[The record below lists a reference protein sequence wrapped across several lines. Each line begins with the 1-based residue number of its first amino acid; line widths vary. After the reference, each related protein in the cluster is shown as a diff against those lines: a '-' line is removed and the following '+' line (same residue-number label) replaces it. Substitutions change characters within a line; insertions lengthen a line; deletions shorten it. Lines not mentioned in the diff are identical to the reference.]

1 MPETNLT
8 TRKMA
13 VAPSGPAT
21 LDEQARTV
29 DAVMTTEAPAKVVDW
44 ERWELVDEILILDGA
59 SYAKQLPL
67 LNSHDRSGVEQVLG
81 SVRDIRRDGD
91 TLVGTVHFSSV
102 PEAGSALTK
111 VREGHLTDFS
121 IGYTVQESVWVSEG
135 QSYALNGKSYD
146 GPVKLSTKFEIK
158 ELSICPIGADKLA
171 KARAAANLQPLE
183 AVMPKDIEGR
193 SPEATPTPAPV
204 APIDLDAIRKDAADE
219 AARMVAENNKRSAEL
234 LAMGRKFDCLELA
247 EKAIADG
254 TTVADFNG
262 IVLEHVAGQRAG
274 VPQVGFR
281 AEMGLA
287 DADKFRSAAEDAILF
302 RAGRSDVERNDL
314 TGYTLREMARE
325 CLVRAG
331 VRPPTNAMEMIG
343 RSFTSSDFPYILANA
358 ANKSLMAGFETAE
371 ETWADWC
378 DTGSAPDFKVNTL
391 VRMSEFSDLDQIGE
405 NGEYTHGKL
414 EEAKEQFQIA
424 SYGKLFRLS
433 RQTII
438 NDDLGAFNDIPM
450 AHGQSAARKVGDI
463 AYAVLTA
470 NSAMGDGKALFH
482 ADHANLSGASAAPGV
497 STLATAIAAM
507 KKQKDI
513 AGKRRLNI
521 RPQFFLAPVDLE
533 GAAEQLF
540 LSNFEGTQT
549 KPGAVNPYSG
559 NYFVRVYEPRLSDS
573 STSAWYLAGA
583 KGKTVR
589 VIFLDGQQAPYLESK
604 EGWDIDG
611 IEWKVRIDAAAKAV
625 DWRSLYKYHTA

>member
-13 VAPSGPAT
+13 VAPKGPST
-21 LDEQARTV
+21 LDDQARTV
-29 DAVMTTEAPAKVVDW
+29 DAVMTTETPAKVVDW
-44 ERWELVDEILILDGA
+44 ERWEIVDEILILDGA
-59 SYAKQLPL
+59 QYAKQLPL

-91 TLVGTVHFSSV
+91 ALVGTVHFSSV
-102 PEAGSALTK
+102 PEADSAMIK

-121 IGYTVQESVWVSEG
+121 IGYSVQESVWVPEG

-146 GPVKLSTKFEIK
+146 GPVKISTKFEIK

-254 TTVADFNG
+254 TTVSDFNG
-262 IVLEHVAGQRAG
+262 IVLEHVSQQRASDP
-274 VPQVGFR
+274 VVGFR
-281 AEMGLA
+281 AEMGVL
-287 DADKFRSAAEDAILF
+287 DADKFRAAAMEAVLIRGG
-302 RAGRSDVERNDL
+302 RASGQSDL
-314 TGYTLREMARE
+314 AGLSLRELARE
-325 CLVRAG
+325 CLTRSGRRAPG
-331 VRPPTNAMEMIG
+331 NLSEMIA
-343 RSFTSSDFPYILANA
+343 RAMTSSDLPNILAAA
-358 ANKSLMAGFETAE
+358 ANKSLMDGYESAP
-371 ETWADWC
+371 ETWSDWC
-378 DTGSAPDFKVNTL
+378 DVGSAPDLKQNSI
-391 VRMSEFSDLDQIGE
+391 VRASELDDLDEIPE
-405 NGEYTHGKL
+405 AAEYKYGDRDD
-414 EEAKEQFQIA
+414 AKEVFQVA
-424 SYGKLFRLS
+424 KFGKLFAL
-433 RQTII
+433 TEEAII
-438 NDDLGAFNDIPM
+438 NDDLSAMTDIPA
-450 AHGQSAARKVGDI
+450 AHGEAAARKVGDV

-470 NSAMGDGKALFH
+470 NAAMGDGKALFH

-540 LSNFEGTQT
+540 LSNFEGTQA

-559 NYFVRVYEPRLSDS
+559 NYFVRVYEPRLSDA

-583 KGKTVR
+583 KGKTVK
-589 VIFLDGQQAPYLESK
+589 IFFLNGQQAPQLYTRD
-604 EGWDIDG
+604 GWRVDG
-611 IEWKVRIDAAAKAV
+611 TEWKVKMRCAAKAV
-625 DWRSLYKYHTA
+625 DWRSLYKYAAS

>member
-13 VAPSGPAT
+13 VAPKGPST
-21 LDEQARTV
+21 LDDQARTV
-29 DAVMTTEAPAKVVDW
+29 DAVMTTETPAKVVDW
-44 ERWELVDEILILDGA
+44 ERWEIVDEILILDGA
-59 SYAKQLPL
+59 QYAKQLPL

-91 TLVGTVHFSSV
+91 ALVGTVHFSSV
-102 PEAGSALTK
+102 PEADSAMIK

-121 IGYTVQESVWVSEG
+121 IGYSVQESVWVPEG

-146 GPVKLSTKFEIK
+146 GPVKISTKFEIR

-262 IVLEHVAGQRAG
+262 IVLEHVAGQRASD
-274 VPQVGFR
+274 PPVGFR

-287 DADKFRSAAEDAILF
+287 DADKFRGAATDAVLI
-302 RAGRSDVERNDL
+302 RAGRSGIPVNDL
-314 TGYTLREMARE
+314 AGYTLREMARE
-325 CLVRAG
+325 CLIRAG
-331 VRPPTNAMEMIG
+331 HRPPVHSLEMVG
-343 RSFTSSDFPYILANA
+343 RALTSSDFPYILAAA
-358 ANKSLMAGFETAE
+358 ANKSLMEAYEQAD
-371 ETWADWC
+371 ETWSQWC
-378 DTGSAPDFKVNTL
+378 DTGSAQDFKTL
-391 VRMSEFSDLDQIGE
+391 YVVRASEMGDLDE
-405 NGEYTHGKL
+405 LPESAEYKYGTRS
-414 EEAKEQFQIA
+414 EAREA
-424 SYGKLFRLS
+424 VALATYGKLFSIS
-433 RQTII
+433 RQAII
-438 NDDLGAFNDIPM
+438 NDDLSALSDIPA
-450 AHGQSAARKVGDI
+450 AHGEAAARKIGDV

-470 NSAMGDGKALFH
+470 NGNMGDGKALFH
-482 ADHANLSGASAAPGV
+482 SDHGNLSGASAAPGV
-497 STLATAIAAM
+497 STLAAAIAAM

-540 LSNFEGTQT
+540 LSSFEGTQA
-549 KPGAVNPYSG
+549 KPGQVNPYSG
-559 NYFVRVYEPRLSDS
+559 NYFTRVYEGRLSDN
-573 STSAWYLAGA
+573 STSVWYLAGA

-589 VIFLDGQQAPYLESK
+589 LYFLNGVQTPYLETRD
-604 EGWDIDG
+604 GWNVDG
-611 IEWKVRIDAAAKAV
+611 VEYKVRIDAAAKAM
-625 DWRSLYKYHTA
+625 DWRALYKYAAE

>member
-59 SYAKQLPL
+59 NYAKQMPL
-67 LNSHDRSGVEQVLG
+67 LDTHDRSGVGQVLG

-102 PEAGSALTK
+102 PEADSALTK

-121 IGYTVQESVWVSEG
+121 IGYTVQESVWVPEG

-254 TTVADFNG
+254 TTVSDFNG
-262 IVLEHVAGQRAG
+262 IVLEHVSQQRASDP
-274 VPQVGFR
+274 VVGFR
-281 AEMGLA
+281 AEMGVL
-287 DADKFRSAAEDAILF
+287 DADKFRAAAMEAVLIRGGQASGQSDL
-302 RAGRSDVERNDL
+302 AGLS
-314 TGYTLREMARE
+314 LRELARE
-325 CLVRAG
+325 CLTRSGRRAPG
-331 VRPPTNAMEMIG
+331 NLSEMIA
-343 RSFTSSDFPYILANA
+343 RAMTSSDLPNILAAA
-358 ANKSLMAGFETAE
+358 ANKSLMDGYESAP
-371 ETWADWC
+371 ETWSDWC
-378 DTGSAPDFKVNTL
+378 DVGSAPDLKQNSI
-391 VRMSEFSDLDQIGE
+391 VRASELDDLDEIPE
-405 NGEYTHGKL
+405 AAEYKYGDRDD
-414 EEAKEQFQIA
+414 AKEVFQVA
-424 SYGKLFRLS
+424 KFGKLFAL
-433 RQTII
+433 TEEAII
-438 NDDLGAFNDIPM
+438 NDDLSAMTDIPA
-450 AHGQSAARKVGDI
+450 AHGEAAARKVGDV

-470 NSAMGDGKALFH
+470 NTNMGDGKALFH

-497 STLATAIAAM
+497 STLGAAIAAM
-507 KKQKDI
+507 KKQKDV

-540 LSNFEGTQT
+540 LSNYEGTQA
-549 KPGAVNPYSG
+549 KPGAVNPYFG
-559 NYFVRVYEPRLSDS
+559 NYFIRVYEPRLTDASP
-573 STSAWYLAGA
+573 SAWYLAGA
-583 KGKTVR
+583 KGKTVK
-589 VIFLDGQQAPYLESK
+589 IFFLNGQQAPQLYTRD
-604 EGWDIDG
+604 GWRVDG
-611 IEWKVRIDAAAKAV
+611 TEWKVKMRCAAKAV
-625 DWRSLYKYHTA
+625 DWRSLYKYADS